1 MHNFFLTVS
10 FIVFIQVRIFPLNM
24 RDIVIY
30 AAWWRE
36 KYLSK
41 CSLIKHTCSWRD
53 KLMVLWTLNRHA
65 IIFSQFY
72 LHLKGG
78 TLYFPPLSKRGS
90 ERKSSL
96 EEEYLLALM
105 RLKLGLLINDLAFC
119 FKGSSTGAS
128 QIWINLI
135 KLMPKELRYLEIG
148 LYIVRNSGFCDLLEP
163 YNTIM
168 AGRGFKIKSSFT
180 MKICYLPISP
190 SAAKG
195 A

>member
-1 MHNFFLTVS
+1 MNTE
-10 FIVFIQVRIFPLNM
+10 QTCNNIFT
-24 RDIVIY
+24 I
-30 AAWWRE
+30 
-36 KYLSK
+36 LS
-41 CSLIKHTCSWRD
+41 SPEGRNS
-53 KLMVLWTLNRHA
+53 A
-65 IIFSQFY
+65 
-72 LHLKGG
+72 
-78 TLYFPPLSKRGS
+78 FPPLSKRGS

-128 QIWINLI
+128 QIWINWI

-163 YNTIM
+163 YNAIM